1 MITEHI
7 DKRTVRSAL
16 ELAAR
21 APSVHNSQPWVWRY
35 DDRAVRLYA
44 DLGRRLPG
52 TDTTGRDLVVS
63 CGAALHHL
71 RVALAASGIAA
82 SIRRLP
88 DGNAPDHL
96 ASLYLSSRQPS
107 KADLRTAT
115 MITRR
120 RTDRRRYGD
129 WPVPEVFLEELQEC
143 AANEGAVMREID
155 QAGGRAFV
163 ADAMREAG
171 EIQRCRARYATE
183 TAVWTGR
190 LTGEDGIPETNLLVD
205 ATATGDG
212 LARSFSP
219 GSLAQ
224 EPGPDGAL
232 LLVVGTASDDRLS
245 QLRAGEALSAVL
257 LHATDVGLATCPLS
271 QPLEVEST
279 YRAVRDDL
287 LGGRL
292 APQVLIRIGWG
303 PQAPLLPTPRRPLD
317 DMVEVIRK

>member
-1 MITEHI
+1 
-7 DKRTVRSAL
+7 
-16 ELAAR
+16 
-21 APSVHNSQPWVWRY
+21 
-35 DDRAVRLYA
+35 LYA

-52 TDTTGRDLVVS
+52 TDATGRDLVVS

-71 RVALAASGIAA
+71 RAALAASGIAA

-96 ASLYLSSRQPS
+96 ASLYLSPRQAS

-129 WPVPEVFLEELQEC
+129 WPVPEVFLEELEEC
-143 AANEGAVMREID
+143 AANEGAVMRAVD

-163 ADAMREAG
+163 VDAMREAG
-171 EIQRCRARYATE
+171 EIQRDTASYATE

-190 LTGEDGIPETNLLVD
+190 LTGEDGIPEANLLVD
-205 ATATGDG
+205 ASATGDG
-212 LARSFSP
+212 LARSFAP

-224 EPGPDGAL
+224 EPGQDGAL

-271 QPLEVEST
+271 QPLEVDST

-292 APQVLIRIGWG
+292 APQVLIRVGWG
-303 PQAPLLPTPRRPLD
+303 PQAPLPPTPRRPLD
-317 DMVEVIRK
+317 DMVELIRS